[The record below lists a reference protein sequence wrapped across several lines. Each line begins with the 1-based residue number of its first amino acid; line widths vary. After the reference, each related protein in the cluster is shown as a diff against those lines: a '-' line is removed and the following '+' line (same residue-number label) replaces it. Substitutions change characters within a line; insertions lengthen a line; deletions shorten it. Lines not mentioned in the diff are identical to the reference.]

1 MGGAGCATWGSV
13 ADVGLARG
21 AGRPSRRSAGSNM
34 GIARARLASRRGG
47 SFLGCAATAVGAAAN
62 ASASARASAVRRSTA
77 TRAGSFLGG
86 ACRASSFMGR
96 AGPGRLSC
104 TG

>member
-1 MGGAGCATWGSV
+1 VGGAGCATWGSV
-13 ADVGLARG
+13 ADVGLACR

-34 GIARARLASRRGG
+34 GIARAGLASRRGCA
-47 SFLGCAATAVGAAAN
+47 FMGCAATAIGAA
-62 ASASARASAVRRSTA
+62 SSARAFAAHRRTA

-86 ACRASSFMGR
+86 ACRASSLMGR
-96 AGPGRLSC
+96 ARPGRVGG